1 MAHRIEVAP
10 PSYLGLLASR
20 DNPRTNGASR
30 FLRGNL
36 KVAGGTP
43 ALPGTSTLELLL
55 YKLEGSPNN
64 PHIALEASAT
74 PIYSRR
80 MAIHKVT
87 KEIHFCYGH
96 RLLNYDGKCKHLHGH
111 NAKAEIEVEAT
122 TLDHRG
128 MVMDFGDINVVVKSW
143 IDRELDHKML
153 LCKDDPMLETLQAL
167 NEPCFVLNANPTAEN
182 IAKLIY
188 EYAVSQ
194 GLQVSEVRLWETP
207 TSFAVYR
214 AG

>member
-1 MAHRIEVAP
+1 MKQFPFLIAR
-10 PSYLGLLASR
+10 GR
-20 DNPRTNGASR
+20 PRPQGQS
-30 FLRGNL
+30 
-36 KVAGGTP
+36 V
-43 ALPGTSTLELLL
+43 LELLL
-55 YKLEGSPNN
+55 YKSEAAPNN
-64 PHIALEASAT
+64 PHIDLEAHAASR
-74 PIYSRR
+74 YSRR
-80 MAIHKVT
+80 IAIHKVT

-96 RLLNYDGKCKHLHGH
+96 RLLNYDGKCRHLHGH
-111 NAKAEIEVEAT
+111 NAKAEIEVEAA

-153 LCKDDPMLETLQAL
+153 LCKDDPMLKTLQAL
-167 NEPCFVLNANPTAEN
+167 NEPCFVLDANPTAEN

-188 EYAVSQ
+188 DYAVSQ
-194 GLQVSEVRLWETP
+194 GLDVSEVKLWETP